1 MYGQTPGGVTEP
13 EVWFKATSNELA
25 QDIFLDF
32 SKEQPNPKRITSC
45 NSFDEGLFN
54 FNPSLAG
61 KFCLKYRGILEGVK
75 EQNLF
80 FVSEPSDTQENYRHV
95 ETDYFSPNSMSE
107 PIDFGYLDSI
117 SQNIIALD
125 SKQGYASRQGA
136 VFAQNQL
143 ANVHFYNWHNYDQNK
158 LFKSF
163 GIHGESEYKVGRA
176 SNLEQLF
183 DSQDFEGILPEF
195 IVFNRDLND
204 NERNRVESYLAL
216 KYGIT
221 LNRHRN
227 YKNSQNKIFW
237 NKKNNKFF
245 LNNIFGMGRDDISTL
260 NQLQSESVH
269 HRNYLIMGIDV
280 IKETNEGLQQIT
292 SLKNN
297 EFLVS
302 GNTGASGIAST
313 NEQGLRF
320 LKKVWLAQVTGKDI
334 TQHSIEIKFDIRQEF
349 NAFLEEIMQEKLF
362 VYMVQ
367 DPFVNQ
373 NYVSD
378 FDNGNIIYTKAT
390 KLEPEDEQ
398 IYAYFEKVFFD

>member
-1 MYGQTPGGVTEP
+1 
-13 EVWFKATSNELA
+13 
-25 QDIFLDF
+25 
-32 SKEQPNPKRITSC
+32 
-45 NSFDEGLFN
+45 
-54 FNPSLAG
+54 
-61 KFCLKYRGILEGVK
+61 
-75 EQNLF
+75 
-80 FVSEPSDTQENYRHV
+80 
-95 ETDYFSPNSMSE
+95 
-107 PIDFGYLDSI
+107 
-117 SQNIIALD
+117 
-125 SKQGYASRQGA
+125 
-136 VFAQNQL
+136 
-143 ANVHFYNWHNYDQNK
+143 
-158 LFKSF
+158 
-163 GIHGESEYKVGRA
+163 
-176 SNLEQLF
+176 
-183 DSQDFEGILPEF
+183 
-195 IVFNRDLND
+195 
-204 NERNRVESYLAL
+204 
-216 KYGIT
+216 
-221 LNRHRN
+221 
-227 YKNSQNKIFW
+227 
-237 NKKNNKFF
+237 
-245 LNNIFGMGRDDISTL
+245 
-260 NQLQSESVH
+260 
-269 HRNYLIMGIDV
+269 
-280 IKETNEGLQQIT
+280 QQIT